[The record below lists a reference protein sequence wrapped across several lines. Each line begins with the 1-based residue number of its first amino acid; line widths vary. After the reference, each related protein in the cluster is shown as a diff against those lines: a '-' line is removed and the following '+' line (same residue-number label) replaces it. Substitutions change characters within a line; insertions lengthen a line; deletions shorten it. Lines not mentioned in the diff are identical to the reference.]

1 MKFYQTEKLT
11 FDVLV
16 AGGGLAG
23 VSAAIAAARSGAK
36 VILIQ
41 DRPVLGGNASSEV
54 RMHVVGADGVL
65 GVRSRAMAVEA
76 REGGLIEEIRLEACV
91 TNPQLSPS
99 VFDLILYDKCRS
111 EPNLTLMLN
120 TSVTEAIVDGGLIRQ
135 VTAERPSTGHRFEVV
150 ARIFIDCTGDGVLGF
165 EAGAEFRHGRE
176 AASQYGE
183 TLAVAEADDKT
194 LGSTLLFMARK
205 HDCPMPFKAPAWAR
219 PFTEADL
226 KLRPHASA
234 GFDLGLEY
242 GYWWLE
248 WGGELDTIRDNELI
262 RDELMEIL
270 LGVWDH
276 VKNGGDHGASHW
288 ALEWCG
294 FLPGKRESRRFVGLV
309 TLTEKDILGSTVW
322 EDAIAYGGWPIDTH
336 PPGGVDAVDEP
347 PCEQNEV
354 PFLYDIPLRACVARD
369 LKNLMF
375 AGRNISASHIAF
387 ASTRVMAT
395 CSVIGQGVGTAAA
408 LCVRESLTPHQ
419 LVEDRHGLRDLQQAL
434 LREDCFLIGVRH
446 EGTTDHARTASITAS
461 SAQSGAGPEEV
472 VSGITRC
479 VDGQGGIP
487 PDRATPGTHRWMSQ
501 PELPAWLAFEW
512 QQPVSISGVQI
523 TFDTGLHRLL
533 TFSLARG
540 VNERMHWGRPAPE
553 TVKNYEVEVETAAG
567 WQTLL
572 SEKDN
577 YQRLRRHHW
586 SEPVIARSLRISV
599 SETQG
604 VPEARILEVRI
615 FS

>member
-1 MKFYQTEKLT
+1 MKFSQTKTLMC
-11 FDVLV
+11 DVLV
-16 AGGGLAG
+16 AGGGMAG
-23 VSAAIAAARSGAK
+23 VSAAIAAARSGAR

-54 RMHVVGADGVL
+54 RMHAVGADGVL
-65 GVRSRAMAVEA
+65 GKRSRAMAVEA

-99 VFDLILYDKCRS
+99 VFDLILYDKCRQ
-111 EPNLTLMLN
+111 EPNLTLLLN
-120 TSVTEAIVDGGLIRQ
+120 TSVTDAKVDGGLIRQ
-135 VTAERPSTGHRFEVV
+135 VTAERPSTGHRFEIGGT
-150 ARIFIDCTGDGVLGF
+150 IFLDCTGDGVLGF

-176 AASQYGE
+176 AASEFGE
-183 TLAVAEADDKT
+183 TLAVAEADGKT

-205 HDCPMPFKAPAWAR
+205 HDRPMPFRAPAWAR

-226 KLRPHASA
+226 KWRPHASA

-242 GYWWLE
+242 GYWWIE
-248 WGGELDTIRDNELI
+248 WGGELDTIRDNEII
-262 RDELMEIL
+262 RDGLMEIL

-276 VKNGGDHGASHW
+276 IKNGGEHGASHW
-288 ALEWCG
+288 ALDWCG

-309 TLTEKDILGSTVW
+309 TLTEKDILGSTAW
-322 EDAIAYGGWPIDTH
+322 EDAIGYGGWPIDTH

-347 PCEQNEV
+347 PCEQTDV
-354 PFLYDIPLRACVARD
+354 PFLYDIPLRACVAKEI
-369 LKNLMF
+369 KNLLF

-408 LCVRESLTPHQ
+408 LCVRHGLTPHQ
-419 LVEDRHGLRDLQQAL
+419 LVEDRHRLGDLQQAL
-434 LREDCFLIGVRH
+434 LRDDCFLIGVRH
-446 EGTTDHARTASITAS
+446 EGTADHARTASITAS
-461 SAQSGAGPEEV
+461 SAQPGAGPEEV
-472 VSGITRC
+472 ISGITRC
-479 VDGQGGIP
+479 VDGQGGVA
-487 PDRATPGTHRWMSQ
+487 PDRATVGFHRWISQ

-512 QQPVSISGVQI
+512 PHPVSIGSVQI

-553 TVKNYEVEVETAAG
+553 TVKSYEIAVKTAAG
-567 WQTLL
+567 WRTLV
-572 SEKDN
+572 SEDDN
-577 YQRLRRHHW
+577 YQRLRRHRW
-586 SEPVIARSLRISV
+586 EEPVTTPSLRISV

-604 VPEARILEVRI
+604 VPQARILEVRI
-615 FS
+615 LS